1 MPLGLISGAEITQC
15 NVPGGSQQLFSDDNR
30 IASDEW
36 VPELGRWPITDS
48 GAAQEQSCK
57 VNQVAPRKCIWKIS
71 LGCQKK

>member
-36 VPELGRWPITDS
+36 IPELGRSLTAAPHRNKAARSTKWLRENAS
-48 GAAQEQSCK
+48 GK
-57 VNQVAPRKCIWKIS
+57 LV
-71 LGCQKK
+71 